1 MSEGIQIPDAL
12 LAVVELSLNRYLAL
26 DPEGAA
32 AFSALEGRIIAI
44 ELKGFGTRVT
54 VIPSDR
60 RLQLFGQYDAEPDC
74 LIRGTP
80 LGLMRMSM
88 AERKETQIMQGE
100 IEITGDTG
108 LAQAFSRALAGL
120 EVDWE
125 EQLAR
130 VIGDPFAH
138 QVGNQVRAAARWGR
152 KTSET
157 LTSDLQEYLQEES
170 RLVPT
175 RYEIEAFL
183 DQVDRLR
190 DDVERAE
197 ARIDR
202 LARQLGS
209 HPHARSGTRS

>member
-12 LAVVELSLNRYLAL
+12 LAVVEQALNRYIEL

-32 AFSALEGRIIAI
+32 GFAALEGRIIGI

-54 VIPSDR
+54 IIPSAQ
-60 RLQLFGQYDAEPDC
+60 RLQLFGGYDAPPDC

-80 LGLMRMSM
+80 LGLARMGM
-88 AERKETQIMQGE
+88 AERKETQVIKGEVE
-100 IEITGDTG
+100 IEGDTT
-108 LAQAFSRALAGL
+108 LAQAFNRALAGL
-120 EVDWE
+120 DVDWE

-138 QVGNQVRAAARWGR
+138 QVGTRVRAAARWGQ
-152 KTSET
+152 KTSES
-157 LTSDLQEYLQEES
+157 LTADLQEYLQEEA
-170 RLVPT
+170 RLLPT

-183 DQVDRLR
+183 AQVDILR

-197 ARIDR
+197 AHVER
-202 LARQLGS
+202 LTRQLAGPGKHS
-209 HPHARSGTRS
+209 